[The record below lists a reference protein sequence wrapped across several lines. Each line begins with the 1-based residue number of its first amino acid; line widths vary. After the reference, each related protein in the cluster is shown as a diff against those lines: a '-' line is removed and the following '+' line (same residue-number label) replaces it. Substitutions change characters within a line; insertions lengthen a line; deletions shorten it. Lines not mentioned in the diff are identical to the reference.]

1 MGVWDTLL
9 PSLGPSSLLG
19 VGVLLLLV
27 FLFCPHRTSSQKH
40 RKEPPGPT
48 PIPILGNLHQLDLK
62 RPDQT
67 FMKFAKKYGSVFT
80 VYMGPR
86 KMVVLTG
93 YKTMKEA
100 LVNYAEEFGE
110 REAPTVA
117 KEAHLD
123 YGVVWANGDSWREM
137 RRFALSTL
145 RDFGMGKRACED
157 KIIPECHS
165 LLKEI
170 SKFQGEAFD
179 PTLIINSAVCNVIC
193 SMVYGTRF
201 EYDDPDFRA
210 ILSRTMKGIQL
221 LGSPGVQ
228 LHNLFPRIGRLFL
241 SASKQIN
248 QIFTANKNY
257 HLKLLKETFTPHT
270 CKSIADYHSHCAP
283 DLHLQEDGC
292 PNSHFHNANIL
303 VTIMNLF
310 TADTET
316 TAATLRWALLFM
328 AKYPKIQ
335 DQVQEELSRV
345 MEGRQVTVEDRQRL
359 PFTDAVIHETQ
370 RKANIIPLS
379 LLHRTSQ
386 DVTFKGY
393 FIEKG
398 TTVIPVLTSVL
409 YDENEWEKPNIFYP
423 AHFLSKDGKFLKR
436 DAFMPFSAG
445 RRLCL
450 GESLARME
458 LFLFFSTLLQHFRIT
473 PPLGVSEE
481 ELDLTPRPGGTLSPQ
496 PHKLCLVSLK

>member
-1 MGVWDTLL
+1 MRELL
-9 PSLGPSSLLG
+9 S
-19 VGVLLLLV
+19 VLLLSYLLSAV
-27 FLFCPHRTSSQKH
+27 TSTSEK
-40 RKEPPGPT
+40 KEPPGPT

-110 REAPTVA
+110 RE
-117 KEAHLD
+117 HL
-123 YGVVWANGDSWREM
+123 YSRSVVWANGDSWREM

-170 SKFQGEAFD
+170 SKFQAFD

-201 EYDDPDFRA
+201 EYDDPDFRSVLQP
-210 ILSRTMKGIQL
+210 ILMFFLYL
-221 LGSPGVQ
+221 LQ

-270 CKSIADYHSHCAP
+270 CKSIADAFQ
-283 DLHLQEDGC
+283 LRQQEEDGC

>member
-1 MGVWDTLL
+1 MGVVDMLL
-9 PSLGPSSLLG
+9 PSFNPASLLG
-19 VGVLLLLV
+19 AAVLLLFV
-27 FLFCPHRTSSQKH
+27 FLYSHNRTSSPKH
-40 RKEPPGPT
+40 RQEPPGPT

-67 FMKFAKKYGSVFT
+67 FMKFAKTYGSVFT

-86 KMVVLTG
+86 KTVVLTG
-93 YKTMKEA
+93 YKTIKEA

-123 YGVVWANGDSWREM
+123 YGVAWANGDSWREM
-137 RRFALSTL
+137 RRFALSNL

-157 KIIPECHS
+157 KILMECQS
-165 LLKEI
+165 LMKEI

-179 PTLIINSAVCNVIC
+179 STLIINSAVCNVIC
-193 SMVYGTRF
+193 SMVYGTHF
-201 EYDDPDFRA
+201 EYDDPEFRT

-228 LHNLFPRIGRLFL
+228 LHNLFPRMGKLFL

-248 QIFTANKNY
+248 QIFIANKKY
-257 HLKLLKETFTPHT
+257 HLKLLKETFTPHA
-270 CKSIADYHSHCAP
+270 CKSIADAFQ
-283 DLHLQEDGC
+283 LRQQEEAED
-292 PNSHFHNANIL
+292 PHSHFHNANIL

-310 TADTET
+310 TAGTET
-316 TAATLRWALLFM
+316 AAATLRWALLFM

-335 DQVQEELSRV
+335 DQVQEELNRV
-345 MEGRQVTVEDRQRL
+345 MEGRQVKVEDRKNL

-409 YDENEWEKPNIFYP
+409 HDENEWEKPNIFYP

-450 GESLARME
+450 GEGLARME

-473 PPLGVSEE
+473 PPSGVSEE
-481 ELDLTPRPGGTLSPQ
+481 ELDLTPLPGGTLSPQ